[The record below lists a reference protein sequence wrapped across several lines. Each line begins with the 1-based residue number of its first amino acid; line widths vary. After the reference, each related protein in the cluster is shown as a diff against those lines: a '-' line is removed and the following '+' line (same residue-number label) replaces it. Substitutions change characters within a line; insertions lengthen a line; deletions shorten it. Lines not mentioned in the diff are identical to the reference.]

1 MKLKIQSNAIVLA
14 LSLIA
19 CGVFT
24 LTLNGCASMGPNETT
39 GTVIGGVSGA
49 ALGGAIGQNAL
60 GAGVGAVAGGVI
72 GSAVGRQ
79 ADNNS
84 YNDY

>member
-1 MKLKIQSNAIVLA
+1 MKIEIQSPKMAFA
-14 LSLIA
+14 LSSIA
-19 CGVFT
+19 LSFLT

-49 ALGGAIGQNAL
+49 AIGGAVSHSVV

-79 ADNNS
+79 GDEGT